1 LVVAPE
7 SSADLRANLGVL
19 VDAKPLTIML
29 SNYLKIAW
37 RNLLRNK
44 VYSAINIGGLA
55 VGMAVAMLIGLW
67 IYDELSFDKY
77 HQNYDRI
84 AQVMLNQTFNGVVGT
99 QEEIPPPLGNALRT
113 TYGTD
118 FTYVVMSTPA
128 FPAIVAFGDKKLAK
142 TGRSAEADMAEIL
155 TLKMLKGT
163 RASFRNPDTILLS
176 ESVASAFF
184 GDADPLGKVLKINDQ
199 KTLTVTGVYEDL
211 PQNSQFSDT
220 GFIAPWDENDHK
232 DDWSYNS
239 FLTFVQLADH
249 TDLNTVSTKIKDI
262 KLTNGLS
269 EERRYKPVLFLHP
282 MSKWHL
288 YSEFQNGTNIGGRV
302 QFVWLFGIIGV
313 FVLLLACINFMNLST
328 ARSEKRAKEVGI
340 RKAIGSIRSQLI
352 SQFFSESFL
361 VVVLAFVLAVGL
373 TLLSLNGFN
382 HVADKQM
389 TMPWLNPFFWSAS
402 LGFMGLTGLVAGSY
416 PALYLSGFQPVKVLK
431 GTHRAGRFAGVPRQV
446 LVVVQFTVSVALVIG
461 TGIVYQQIQ
470 YAKNRPIGYGRTGLI
485 TIQTPTPAV
494 HEHFMVIRQE
504 LQKSGAVIEMTESHS
519 PLTDLFLALAGY
531 DWKGKDPNQN
541 VSLGTIR
548 VSPEFGKTVG
558 WQVTAGRDFSRAFT
572 TDSSAMIL
580 NQSAAKLMGLTK
592 PIGEIIK
599 LDGVSFNVIGI
610 VKDVLM
616 ESPYTPVRPSTYA
629 INKRKGNFVMLKLNP
644 AINAQDALHQI
655 ETVLKT
661 YDPAAPF
668 DYKFAD
674 QEYALKFAAE
684 ERIGN
689 LAAIFAVLTIFIS
702 CLGLF
707 GLASFMAEARTK
719 EIGVRKVLGA
729 SVLNLWRLLSKDF
742 VMLVIIAFFIATPI
756 AYYFLSNWL
765 QRYEYRTEISWWIF
779 AISGAG
785 ALVITLLTVS
795 FQSVKAALMNPVK
808 SLRSE

>member
-1 LVVAPE
+1 M
-7 SSADLRANLGVL
+7 LR
-19 VDAKPLTIML
+19 
-29 SNYLKIAW
+29 NYLKIAW

-55 VGMAVAMLIGLW
+55 VGMAVAILIGLW
-67 IYDELSFDKY
+67 VWDELSFNKY
-77 HQNYDRI
+77 HENYDRI

-99 QEEIPPPLGNALRT
+99 QEENPPPLGNALRT
-113 TYGTD
+113 AYGTD
-118 FTYVVMSTPA
+118 FNYVVMSTQA
-128 FPAIVAFGDKKLAK
+128 FSTIVAFGDKKLTK
-142 TGRSAEADMAEIL
+142 TGRNAEAPIAEML
-155 TLKMLKGT
+155 TLKMLTGT
-163 RASFRNPDTILLS
+163 RASLKNPGAILLS
-176 ESVASAFF
+176 ESVATAFF
-184 GDADPLGKVLKINDQ
+184 GTADPLGKVLKINNE

-211 PQNSQFSDT
+211 PKNSSFNDT
-220 GFIAPWDENDHK
+220 GFIVPWDEKDHQG
-232 DDWSYNS
+232 DWSYNS
-239 FLTFVQLADH
+239 FQAFVQLADRA
-249 TDLNTVSTKIKDI
+249 DLTKVSAKIKDV
-262 KLTNGLS
+262 KLTNGLK
-269 EERRYKPVLFLHP
+269 EERRYKPALFLHP

-288 YSEFQNGTNIGGRV
+288 YSEFENGISSGGRV

-340 RKAIGSIRSQLI
+340 RKAVGSVRSQLI

-373 TLLSLNGFN
+373 VLLSLNGFN
-382 HVADKQM
+382 QVADKQM

-402 LGFMGLTGLVAGSY
+402 LGFVGLTGLVAGSY
-416 PALYLSGFQPVKVLK
+416 PAFYLSGFQPVKVLK
-431 GTHRAGRFAGVPRQV
+431 GTYRTWQFAGVPRQV

-470 YAKNRPIGYGRTGLI
+470 YAKNRPIGYGRDGLI
-485 TIQTPTPAV
+485 TLSTLTPDV
-494 HEHFMVIRQE
+494 HEHFMEIREE
-504 LQKSGAVIEMTESHS
+504 LQKSGAVSEMAESHS

-558 WQVTAGRDFSRAFT
+558 WQLTAGRDFSRAFR

-580 NQSAAKLMGLTK
+580 NQSAAKLMGLTNAV
-592 PIGEIIK
+592 GETVK
-599 LDGVSFNVIGI
+599 LDGISFNVIGI

-644 AINAQDALHQI
+644 ASTTQSALQKI
-655 ETVLKT
+655 EAVLKR
-661 YDPAAPF
+661 YSPAAPF

-674 QEYALKFAAE
+674 QEYATKFAAE

-689 LAAIFAVLTIFIS
+689 LALVFAVLAIFIS

-707 GLASFMAEARTK
+707 GLASFVAEARTK

-729 SVLNLWRLLSKDF
+729 SVLNLWGLLSKDF
-742 VMLVIIAFFIATPI
+742 VVLVVIAFVIATPI
-756 AYYFLSNWL
+756 AYYFLNNWL
-765 QRYEYRTEISWWIF
+765 QQYQYRTEISWWIF
-779 AISGAG
+779 AVSGLG